1 MFTSGPA
8 GSAEY
13 ATSEVEMVSLLDEI
27 DQVVSLMA
35 AGLYYLL
42 CYP

>member
-1 MFTSGPA
+1 MFTSGPGRAA
-8 GSAEY
+8 GY

-35 AGLYYLL
+35 ASLYYLL